1 MVWWI
6 LVASVLKHSVFVFSS
21 NVKVHNVTIKTSLDA
36 PLTDSIVPG
45 MIFFSRLNGPFYYL
59 FSYSIDI

>member
-1 MVWWI
+1 LI

-36 PLTDSIVPG
+36 PLTDGIVPG
-45 MIFFSRLNGPFYYL
+45 MIFPPSRLNTLFMFY
-59 FSYSIDI
+59 FHIA